1 VEIKYYIALMIQN
14 RKARHDYT
22 LLKEYTAGIV
32 LVGSEVKSLRAG
44 DASIVDSFVYISND
58 EVFLKGAHIGR
69 YKQLAHEEVR
79 DRKLLL
85 NRKEIRDLQKQ
96 VKEKGLTIIP
106 LVVIEQAGKLKLKIS
121 VAQGKKT
128 WDKKEALKEKDIK
141 LQTKKELNQ

>member
-1 VEIKYYIALMIQN
+1 MIQN

-58 EVFLKGAHIGR
+58 EVFLRGAHIGR

-96 VKEKGLTIIP
+96 VKEKKGLTIIP
-106 LVVIEQAGKLKLKIS
+106 LVVIERAGKLKLKIS
-121 VAQGKKT
+121 VARGKKT

-141 LQTKKELNQ
+141 LQTKRELNQ

>member
-1 VEIKYYIALMIQN
+1 MIQN

-96 VKEKGLTIIP
+96 VKEKKGLTIIP

-141 LQTKKELNQ
+141 LQTKRELNK

>member
-1 VEIKYYIALMIQN
+1 MIQN
-14 RKARHDYT
+14 RKARYDYT

-32 LVGSEVKSLRAG
+32 LAGSEVKSLRAG

-69 YKQLAHEEVR
+69 YKQLTHEEVR

-106 LVVIEQAGKLKLKIS
+106 LEVIEQAGKLKLRIS

-128 WDKKEALKEKDIK
+128 WDKKEAIKERDINK
-141 LQTKKELNQ
+141 QTKRELNK

>member
-1 VEIKYYIALMIQN
+1 MIQN

>member
-1 VEIKYYIALMIQN
+1 MIQN
-14 RKARHDYT
+14 RKARYDYT

-32 LVGSEVKSLRAG
+32 LAGSEVKSLRAG

-58 EVFLKGAHIGR
+58 EVFLKGSHIGR
-69 YKQLAHEEVR
+69 YKQLTHEEVR

-106 LVVIEQAGKLKLKIS
+106 LEVIEQAGKLKLKIS

>member
-1 VEIKYYIALMIQN
+1 MIQN

-58 EVFLKGAHIGR
+58 EVFLRGAHIGR

>member
-1 VEIKYYIALMIQN
+1 MIQN

-85 NRKEIRDLQKQ
+85 NRKEIRDMQKQ
-96 VKEKGLTIIP
+96 VKEKKGLTIIP

-141 LQTKKELNQ
+141 LQTKRDLNQ

>member
-1 VEIKYYIALMIQN
+1 MIQN

-96 VKEKGLTIIP
+96 VKEKKGLTIIP

-141 LQTKKELNQ
+141 LQTKRDLNQ